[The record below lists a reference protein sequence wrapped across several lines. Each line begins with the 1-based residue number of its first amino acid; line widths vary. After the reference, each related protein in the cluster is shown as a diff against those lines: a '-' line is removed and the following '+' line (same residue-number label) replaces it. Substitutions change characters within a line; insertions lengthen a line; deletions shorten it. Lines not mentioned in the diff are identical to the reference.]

1 MITESAFDR
10 NEVSFMN
17 IRHKRKEKEESVST
31 ARELFQWVAAIVA
44 AVLIALA
51 IDNFVIVNAQ
61 IPSGSMENTIMTGDR
76 YFGLR
81 ISYLFEEPQRQDI
94 IVFKFPDDES
104 RVFVKRIIGIPG
116 DIVEIKNDT
125 VYVNGEQLE
134 EPYLKEPMALGQNMV
149 FEVPADSYFVM
160 GDNRN
165 ISNDARYWN
174 NTYVKK
180 EQIIGKAIVKY
191 YSGKVTFE
199 VMK

>member
-1 MITESAFDR
+1 MGKF
-10 NEVSFMN
+10 F
-17 IRHKRKEKEESVST
+17 KELKNQSCPKTVLMEMFSYIKIFS
-31 ARELFQWVAAIVA
+31 AAI
-44 AVLIALA
+44 LIAFVLTRC
-51 IDNFVIVNAQ
+51 VIVNAET
-61 IPSGSMENTIMTGDR
+61 PTSSMENTIM
-76 YFGLR
+76 R

-104 RVFVKRIIGIPG
+104 HVFVKRIIGIPG

-134 EPYLKEPMALGQNMV
+134 EPYLKEPMSLGQNMV

-180 EQIIGKAIVKY
+180 EQIIGKAMVKY

-199 VMK
+199 VLK

>member
-1 MITESAFDR
+1 MGKF
-10 NEVSFMN
+10 F
-17 IRHKRKEKEESVST
+17 KELKNQSRPKTVLMEMFSYIKIFS
-31 ARELFQWVAAIVA
+31 AAI
-44 AVLIALA
+44 LIA
-51 IDNFVIVNAQ
+51 FVLTRCV
-61 IPSGSMENTIMTGDR
+61 
-76 YFGLR
+76 
-81 ISYLFEEPQRQDI
+81 
-94 IVFKFPDDES
+94 VFKFPDDES
-104 RVFVKRIIGIPG
+104 HVFVKRIIGIPG

-134 EPYLKEPMALGQNMV
+134 EPYLKEPMSLGQNMV

-180 EQIIGKAIVKY
+180 EQIIGKAMVKY

-199 VMK
+199 VLK

>member
-1 MITESAFDR
+1 MKIWNEIWDYVKMI
-10 NEVSFMN
+10 
-17 IRHKRKEKEESVST
+17 I
-31 ARELFQWVAAIVA
+31 IVVVVVLVVNNV
-44 AVLIALA
+44 VLI
-51 IDNFVIVNAQ
+51 NAK
-61 IPSGSMENTIMTGDR
+61 IPSESMENTIMTGDR

-134 EPYLKEPMALGQNMV
+134 EPYLKEPMSLGQNMV

-199 VMK
+199 VLK

>member
-1 MITESAFDR
+1 M
-10 NEVSFMN
+10 
-17 IRHKRKEKEESVST
+17 
-31 ARELFQWVAAIVA
+31 
-44 AVLIALA
+44 
-51 IDNFVIVNAQ
+51 
-61 IPSGSMENTIMTGDR
+61 
-76 YFGLR
+76 
-81 ISYLFEEPQRQDI
+81 
-94 IVFKFPDDES
+94 
-104 RVFVKRIIGIPG
+104 
-116 DIVEIKNDT
+116 

-199 VMK
+199 VLK

>member
-1 MITESAFDR
+1 MI
-10 NEVSFMN
+10 
-17 IRHKRKEKEESVST
+17 I
-31 ARELFQWVAAIVA
+31 
-44 AVLIALA
+44 
-51 IDNFVIVNAQ
+51 
-61 IPSGSMENTIMTGDR
+61 
-76 YFGLR
+76 
-81 ISYLFEEPQRQDI
+81 
-94 IVFKFPDDES
+94 
-104 RVFVKRIIGIPG
+104 FVKRIIGIPG

-134 EPYLKEPMALGQNMV
+134 EPYLKESMALGQNMV

>member
-1 MITESAFDR
+1 MGKFFKELKNQSRPKTVLMEM
-10 NEVSFMN
+10 VSYIKIF
-17 IRHKRKEKEESVST
+17 S
-31 ARELFQWVAAIVA
+31 AAI
-44 AVLIALA
+44 LIAFVLTRC
-51 IDNFVIVNAQ
+51 VIVNAET
-61 IPSGSMENTIMTGDR
+61 PT
-76 YFGLR
+76 R

-134 EPYLKEPMALGQNMV
+134 EPYLKESMALGQNMV

>member
-1 MITESAFDR
+1 MGKF
-10 NEVSFMN
+10 F
-17 IRHKRKEKEESVST
+17 KELKNQSRPKTVLMEMFSYIKIFS
-31 ARELFQWVAAIVA
+31 AAI
-44 AVLIALA
+44 LIAFVLTRC
-51 IDNFVIVNAQ
+51 VIVNAET
-61 IPSGSMENTIMTGDR
+61 PTSSMENTIMTGDR

-81 ISYLFEEPQRQDI
+81 ISYLIEEPQRQDI

-104 RVFVKRIIGIPG
+104 HVFVKRIIGIPG

-134 EPYLKEPMALGQNMV
+134 EPYLKEPMSLGQNMV

-199 VMK
+199 VLK

>member
-1 MITESAFDR
+1 MEGKAMGKF
-10 NEVSFMN
+10 F
-17 IRHKRKEKEESVST
+17 KELKNQSRPKTVLMEMFSYIKIFS
-31 ARELFQWVAAIVA
+31 AAI
-44 AVLIALA
+44 LIAFVLTRC
-51 IDNFVIVNAQ
+51 VIVNAET
-61 IPSGSMENTIMTGDR
+61 PTSSMENTIMTGDR

-81 ISYLFEEPQRQDI
+81 ISYLFEEPQRRDI

-104 RVFVKRIIGIPG
+104 HVFVKRIIGIPG

-134 EPYLKEPMALGQNMV
+134 EPYLKEPMSLGQNMV

-180 EQIIGKAIVKY
+180 EQIIGKAMVKY

-199 VMK
+199 VLK

>member
-1 MITESAFDR
+1 MGKFFKELKNQSRPKTVLMEM
-10 NEVSFMN
+10 VSYIKIF
-17 IRHKRKEKEESVST
+17 S
-31 ARELFQWVAAIVA
+31 AAI
-44 AVLIALA
+44 LIAFVLTRC
-51 IDNFVIVNAQ
+51 VIVNAET
-61 IPSGSMENTIMTGDR
+61 PTSSMENTIMTGDR

-104 RVFVKRIIGIPG
+104 RVFVKRLIGIPG

-134 EPYLKEPMALGQNMV
+134 EPYLKESMALGQNMV

>member
-1 MITESAFDR
+1 MGKF
-10 NEVSFMN
+10 F
-17 IRHKRKEKEESVST
+17 KELKNQSRPKTVLMEMFSYIKIFS
-31 ARELFQWVAAIVA
+31 AAI
-44 AVLIALA
+44 LIAFVLTRC
-51 IDNFVIVNAQ
+51 VIVNAET
-61 IPSGSMENTIMTGDR
+61 PTSSMENTIMTGDR

-160 GDNRN
+160 GDNCNSSEDSRSGN
-165 ISNDARYWN
+165 IGPVSRDDI
-174 NTYVKK
+174 V
-180 EQIIGKAIVKY
+180 GKAWFKTAGGGSNMGLVK
-191 YSGKVTFE
+191 
-199 VMK
+199 

>member
-1 MITESAFDR
+1 
-10 NEVSFMN
+10 
-17 IRHKRKEKEESVST
+17 
-31 ARELFQWVAAIVA
+31 
-44 AVLIALA
+44 
-51 IDNFVIVNAQ
+51 
-61 IPSGSMENTIMTGDR
+61 MTGSSFTAIR
-76 YFGLR
+76 LYGKRNNL
-81 ISYLFEEPQRQDI
+81 QRGDI
-94 IVFKFPDDES
+94 IVFQTTAKQDSQSKDNPRCFL
-104 RVFVKRIIGIPG
+104 KRIVGVGG

-134 EPYLKEPMALGQNMV
+134 EPYLKEPMSLGQNMV

-180 EQIIGKAIVKY
+180 EQIIGKAMVKY

-199 VMK
+199 VLK

>member
-1 MITESAFDR
+1 MEGKAMGKF
-10 NEVSFMN
+10 F
-17 IRHKRKEKEESVST
+17 KELKNQSRPKTVLMEMFSYIKIFS
-31 ARELFQWVAAIVA
+31 AAI
-44 AVLIALA
+44 LIAFVLTRC
-51 IDNFVIVNAQ
+51 VIVNAET
-61 IPSGSMENTIMTGDR
+61 PTSSMENTIMTGDR

-81 ISYLFEEPQRQDI
+81 ISYLFEEPQRRDI

-104 RVFVKRIIGIPG
+104 HVFVKRIIGIPG

-134 EPYLKEPMALGQNMV
+134 EPYLKEPMSLGQNMI

-180 EQIIGKAIVKY
+180 EQIIGKAMVKY

-199 VMK
+199 VLK